1 MCGLLTG
8 TSAFPID
15 NSVVTEL
22 QSALRKELEIDDS
35 ASECESESGMSGGNY
50 FSNLKKFTHFFIF
63 YLSFTLFKL
72 NILFIFEAYSS
83 LGSFNLLGN
92 LYHLIGN

>member
-8 TSAFPID
+8 TSASLLN

-35 ASECESESGMSGGNY
+35 ASECESESGMSGGTY
-50 FSNLKKFTHFFIF
+50 FSNFEKIHSIF
-63 YLSFTLFKL
+63 HLLFV
-72 NILFIFEAYSS
+72 IYI
-83 LGSFNLLGN
+83 
-92 LYHLIGN
+92 I

>member
-8 TSAFPID
+8 TSASLPD
-15 NSVVTEL
+15 NRVVTEL

-50 FSNLKKFTHFFIF
+50 FSNFEKVHSIF
-63 YLSFTLFKL
+63 HLLFV
-72 NILFIFEAYSS
+72 IYI
-83 LGSFNLLGN
+83 
-92 LYHLIGN
+92 I

>member
-8 TSAFPID
+8 TSSFLID

-50 FSNLKKFTHFFIF
+50 FSNFEKIHSIF
-63 YLSFTLFKL
+63 HLLFV
-72 NILFIFEAYSS
+72 IYI
-83 LGSFNLLGN
+83 
-92 LYHLIGN
+92 I

>member
-8 TSAFPID
+8 TSSFLID

-35 ASECESESGMSGGNY
+35 AAECESESGMSGGTY
-50 FSNLKKFTHFFIF
+50 FSNFEKIHSIF
-63 YLSFTLFKL
+63 HLLFV
-72 NILFIFEAYSS
+72 IYI
-83 LGSFNLLGN
+83 
-92 LYHLIGN
+92 I

>member
-1 MCGLLTG
+1 MFQLWRLVLLCGLLTG
-8 TSAFPID
+8 TSAFLID

-50 FSNLKKFTHFFIF
+50 FSNFEKIHSIF
-63 YLSFTLFKL
+63 HLLFV
-72 NILFIFEAYSS
+72 IYI
-83 LGSFNLLGN
+83 
-92 LYHLIGN
+92 I